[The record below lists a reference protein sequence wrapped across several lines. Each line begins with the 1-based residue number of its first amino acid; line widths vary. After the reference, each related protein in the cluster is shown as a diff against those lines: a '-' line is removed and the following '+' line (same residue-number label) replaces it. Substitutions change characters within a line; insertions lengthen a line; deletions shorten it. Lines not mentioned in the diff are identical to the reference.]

1 MDTPGNGYLDLK
13 QLILILGIICSNR
26 YTEKLK
32 LLYILHLPPL
42 LPRGEILTK
51 KPKPITKEDM
61 EIATEAEDFFS
72 EDASESIEALPSPI
86 DTAFIPPP
94 LATNIEYPS
103 SSSNATPN
111 LSVGSSNPQLPN
123 SVFYVDLN
131 NDIGPSTSNARGLS
145 IVDAIDTSSDIS
157 DFGLGITRSPNINYD
172 EFSTISQSSLQ
183 KYEAKISLSSAETRS
198 LNSLRAFFDQPDA
211 NFTRKTIP
219 NMTQM
224 NFIAL
229 WTSILELMGTK
240 DNDVEKSCKI
250 SISVHSLYFVISL
263 YFKIDR

>member
-1 MDTPGNGYLDLK
+1 MDKPGLGYLDLK
-13 QLILILGIICSNR
+13 QLILVLGIICSNR

-51 KPKPITKEDM
+51 KSKSQTKEYM

-94 LATNIEYPS
+94 LAANIEYPS

-111 LSVGSSNPQLPN
+111 LSIDSSNPQIAN
-123 SVFYVDLN
+123 SIFYVDLP
-131 NDIGPSTSNARGLS
+131 NDIVPSTSHTRGL
-145 IVDAIDTSSDIS
+145 VPDAIDSTSDIS
-157 DFGLGITRSPNINYD
+157 DLGFGISRSLNINYD
-172 EFSTISQSSLQ
+172 EFSTISQTSLQ
-183 KYEAKISLSSAETRS
+183 KFEARTSLSSTETRS

-229 WTSILELMGTK
+229 WTSILELMGSS
-240 DNDVEKSCKI
+240 DVDVYKSCK
-250 SISVHSLYFVISL
+250 LYHFVL
-263 YFKIDR
+263 